1 VSVIKSIKLLSLLM
15 AASALTGCFGRF
27 SVAACEQPD
36 RYQSAPEAGPVLVP
50 DGLTPPDESRALQIP
65 DVAPDPQS
73 VEKRGDC
80 LESPPEYF
88 EGGLPT

>member
-1 VSVIKSIKLLSLLM
+1 
-15 AASALTGCFGRF
+15 
-27 SVAACEQPD
+27 
-36 RYQSAPEAGPVLVP
+36 VP

-65 DVAPDPQS
+65 PISPEPKP
-73 VEKRGDC
+73 VEKRGEC

>member
-1 VSVIKSIKLLSLLM
+1 MSALPWVKPSLLLAAVSVLS
-15 AASALTGCFGRF
+15 TGCGRL
-27 SVAACEQPD
+27 SVVACEQAD
-36 RYQSAPEAGPVLVP
+36 QYQYATESGPVQVP
-50 DGLTPPDESRALQIP
+50 DGLTPPDQSRALQIP
-65 DVAPDPQS
+65 EVPPETQS

>member
-1 VSVIKSIKLLSLLM
+1 MAATVMKRLLLLAAVSV
-15 AASALTGCFGRF
+15 LTTSCGRF
-27 SVAACEQPD
+27 GVVACEESD
-36 RYQSAPEAGPVLVP
+36 RYRSAIEAGPVQVP
-50 DGLTPPDESRALQIP
+50 DGLTPPDQSRALQIP
-65 DVAPDPQS
+65 DVPPETKS